1 MAVILP
7 KSAIKLIMK
16 KILSTISVVFC
27 VISAKSQ
34 LNFIQDF
41 ENIQTVLQQFGVV
54 NLVKSDQYEI
64 CNVTS
69 LAIRESGYGS
79 LISNPSTITF
89 KKNFELLAGKD
100 VYLSFKYRFEN
111 KLKFHKMKLVVRYE
125 ISSPYEARIHSGNL
139 GEIFIDSKDFDSSN
153 CLDFT
158 KTMLGSLLFPGP
170 YTEMKIFFDL
180 YSTSY
185 TGISTVFIIDD
196 FKLSQTKTLNTTENI
211 NQASEIFPNPFD
223 KYIELQNI
231 ENVAKITITD
241 ISGKNILEKIN
252 PTKKIDLQ
260 NLSKGI
266 YIITIADK
274 NGKKYSKKIIKK

>member
-158 KTMLGSLLFPGP
+158 KTMCLLHNSN
-170 YTEMKIFFDL
+170 IQ
-180 YSTSY
+180 
-185 TGISTVFIIDD
+185 
-196 FKLSQTKTLNTTENI
+196 KL
-211 NQASEIFPNPFD
+211 
-223 KYIELQNI
+223 
-231 ENVAKITITD
+231 V
-241 ISGKNILEKIN
+241 
-252 PTKKIDLQ
+252 
-260 NLSKGI
+260 
-266 YIITIADK
+266 
-274 NGKKYSKKIIKK
+274 

>member
-1 MAVILP
+1 
-7 KSAIKLIMK
+7 MK

-100 VYLSFKYRFEN
+100 VYLSFKYRSS
-111 KLKFHKMKLVVRYE
+111 
-125 ISSPYEARIHSGNL
+125 ISIL
-139 GEIFIDSKDFDSSN
+139 ILFITLSSDSYLDLSS
-153 CLDFT
+153 
-158 KTMLGSLLFPGP
+158 S
-170 YTEMKIFFDL
+170 
-180 YSTSY
+180 
-185 TGISTVFIIDD
+185 
-196 FKLSQTKTLNTTENI
+196 
-211 NQASEIFPNPFD
+211 
-223 KYIELQNI
+223 
-231 ENVAKITITD
+231 
-241 ISGKNILEKIN
+241 IL
-252 PTKKIDLQ
+252 
-260 NLSKGI
+260 
-266 YIITIADK
+266 
-274 NGKKYSKKIIKK
+274 